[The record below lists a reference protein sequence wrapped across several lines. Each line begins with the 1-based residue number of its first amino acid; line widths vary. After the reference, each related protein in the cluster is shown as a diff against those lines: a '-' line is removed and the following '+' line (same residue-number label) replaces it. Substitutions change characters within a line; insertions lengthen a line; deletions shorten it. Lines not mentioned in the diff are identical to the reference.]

1 MSETKM
7 ELKIVF
13 ENYEDLNRKL
23 YSLLY
28 REDRRCC
35 FPAKDQYKIE
45 EIKNKIKM
53 YELDYKDNIF
63 DLIKNG
69 KLISR
74 ALNYTQLINKL
85 SEITW
90 NKECIIVQNPAY
102 LSEIFVFI

>member
-13 ENYEDLNRKL
+13 ENYEDLNRK
-23 YSLLY
+23 LY

-63 DLIKNG
+63 DLIK
-69 KLISR
+69 KR
-74 ALNYTQLINKL
+74 
-85 SEITW
+85 
-90 NKECIIVQNPAY
+90 
-102 LSEIFVFI
+102 

>member
-53 YELDYKDNIF
+53 YYSSKSCVSERNI
-63 DLIKNG
+63 
-69 KLISR
+69 
-74 ALNYTQLINKL
+74 
-85 SEITW
+85 
-90 NKECIIVQNPAY
+90 CVY
-102 LSEIFVFI
+102 LKK

>member
-35 FPAKDQYKIE
+35 FPDKDQYKIE
-45 EIKNKIKM
+45 EIKK
-53 YELDYKDNIF
+53 
-63 DLIKNG
+63 
-69 KLISR
+69 
-74 ALNYTQLINKL
+74 
-85 SEITW
+85 
-90 NKECIIVQNPAY
+90 
-102 LSEIFVFI
+102 

>member
-1 MSETKM
+1 MKLEI
-7 ELKIVF
+7 EF

-28 REDRRCC
+28 REDRRYC
-35 FPAKDQYKIE
+35 FPSKELYGIK

-53 YELDYKDNIF
+53 YEIDYKDNIF

-69 KLISR
+69 KPIAR
-74 ALNYTQLINKL
+74 ALNYMQLINNL
-85 SEITW
+85 TEITW
-90 NKECIIVQNPAY
+90 NKECIIVQNPAH

>member
-1 MSETKM
+1 MKLE
-7 ELKIVF
+7 IDF

-23 YSLLY
+23 YYLLY

-35 FPAKDQYKIE
+35 FPYKEQYNIE

-53 YELDYKDNIF
+53 YDFDYKENYF

-69 KLISR
+69 ELIAR
-74 ALNYTQLINKL
+74 ALNYSQLINNL
-85 SEITW
+85 IEMARS
-90 NKECIIVQNPAY
+90 KECIIVQNPSH

>member
-35 FPAKDQYKIE
+35 FPTKDQYKIE

-69 KLISR
+69 KPIAR
-74 ALNYTQLINKL
+74 ALNYIQLINKL